1 MKRFLL
7 FAFYA
12 FNILLLRGEE
22 YIESYGL
29 LSDDYINSVSDIQLI
44 RQINGGTVILSS
56 FDDSCPEEMKG
67 PFNYACK
74 IVEEYIPPCLPLT
87 IKVSCGRVNGSSK
100 EPMSKVLSRSKENF
114 GDNVYYNNA
123 PMSMIKGII
132 LSELSHGSSVTY
144 LDYVPDV
151 EFLNAYP
158 DIEITYN
165 EQKLD
170 ELSFSI
176 ESDPGDKYDFVSL
189 AIRDIFIGLGL
200 TSSFRYNPSSNEL
213 LNPAQE
219 MIPFENLIDKS
230 LGNGDSY
237 TRLHKATSGSVILN
251 YNNSKSL
258 NLYAPHEWEKG
269 ISLNYFIPQE
279 DCDISNILSYN
290 FGKGTVYRSL
300 NDDYKDFIFR
310 ELLGWKANYVV
321 DNDHVTCSN
330 YGSTAIKMPYN
341 GSMKF
346 NWEPHTH
353 IVSHSESINKLKS
366 QSTND
371 YQDNDS
377 LYNHI
382 NQFHP
387 SFPYIGDVKKDR
399 ICVCILKK
407 DGCWDCVA
415 SRDYEDFPTFSMS
428 DLDLHCDEEEYAR
441 TADGYLRAKITT
453 AKRNNGYLKIDNQ
466 YFVIDYLPQKIKL
479 KYKCSVGS
487 TYESD
492 SWSVN
497 AVDTETPVRVYFSDL
512 EGVNRVVLERLK
524 TGLNV
529 PSKIE
534 ISDFK
539 KGYYDTTIDQT
550 TTFTAVAYNDNGYS
564 RSIPITVNP
573 SMQLQVTGKVLI
585 TADTIFFAVGEGV
598 EYYYSIYM
606 ASSNIAQTILTG
618 TTSSGR
624 IDISSLS
631 PGAYILI
638 LKNMVTGITS
648 KTMFIKKL

>member
-1 MKRFLL
+1 MKRFVL
-7 FAFYA
+7 FVFYA
-12 FNILLLRGEE
+12 FNILLLRGED

-44 RQINGGTVILSS
+44 RQINGGTVILTS

-114 GDNVYYNNA
+114 GDNLYYKNS
-123 PMSMIKGII
+123 PMSMIKGVI

-144 LDYVPDV
+144 LDYIPDV
-151 EFLNAYP
+151 EFLNTYP

-165 EQKLD
+165 EQKLG

-200 TSSFRYNPSSNEL
+200 SSSFRYNPSSNEL

-219 MIPFENLIDKS
+219 MTPFENLIDKS
-230 LGNGDSY
+230 LGKSDSS
-237 TRLHKATSGSVILN
+237 TRLIKATSGSVILS
-251 YNNSKSL
+251 YDISKSL
-258 NLYAPHEWEKG
+258 KLYAPHEWEKG
-269 ISLNYFIPQE
+269 VSLNSFIPQE

-300 NDDYKDFIFR
+300 NDDYKDFVFR

-321 DNDHVTCSN
+321 GNDQATCSN

-341 GSMKF
+341 GSMEF
-346 NWEPHTH
+346 NWGTQANV
-353 IVSHSESINKLKS
+353 VSNTESINKLES
-366 QSTND
+366 QSVRD

-377 LYNHI
+377 LCSYI

-387 SFPYIGDVKKDR
+387 SFPYIGNIKQEG
-399 ICVCILKK
+399 ICVSILKK

-415 SRDYEDFPTFSMS
+415 SRGYEECPTFSMS
-428 DLDLHCDEEEYAR
+428 DLDLHYGEEEYAR
-441 TADGYLRAKITT
+441 TADGYLRAKITF
-453 AKRNNGYLKIDNQ
+453 AKRNNGYLEIDNR

-479 KYKCSVGS
+479 KYRYSVGS

-492 SWSVN
+492 VCSVN
-497 AVDTETPVRVYFSDL
+497 ADGTETPVRVYFSDL
-512 EGVNRVVLERLK
+512 EGINRVVLERLK
-524 TGLNV
+524 LGLSV

-550 TTFTAVAYNDNGYS
+550 TTFTAVGYNDNGYS
-564 RSIPITVNP
+564 RGIPITINP
-573 SMQLQVTGKVLI
+573 SLQLQDSGKVLI
-585 TADTIFFAVGEGV
+585 TSDAIFFASGVGV
-598 EYYYSIYM
+598 KYSYSIYS
-606 ASSNIAQTILTG
+606 ASPKNSQLILSG
-618 TTSSGR
+618 TTTTGR
-624 IDISSLS
+624 IDISTLS
-631 PGAYILI
+631 PGVYILN
-638 LKNMVTGITS
+638 LKNMVTNVMSDS
-648 KTMFIKKL
+648 KFIKKL